1 MLEQQIGILTKGPS
15 INDVFSKGE
24 GGRGDP
30 HLESMGGGGGLRAS
44 EATSSL
50 GVIKP
55 KDIKNERREGGYT
68 IRKTG

>member
-30 HLESMGGGGGLRAS
+30 HLESMGGGG
-44 EATSSL
+44 
-50 GVIKP
+50 V
-55 KDIKNERREGGYT
+55 EGFRSDVFFRGYQA
-68 IRKTG
+68 KGY